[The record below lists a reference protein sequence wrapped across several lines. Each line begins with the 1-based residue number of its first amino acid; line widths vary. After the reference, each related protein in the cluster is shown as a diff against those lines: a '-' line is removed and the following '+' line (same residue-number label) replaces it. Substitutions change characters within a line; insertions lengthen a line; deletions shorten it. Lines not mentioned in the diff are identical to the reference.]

1 MIILWLCLPVII
13 SFLLEFILCVYHVF
27 LDVYISVS
35 KNLLNWLLKRKRGER
50 GWKFDY
56 FTLLKLAYNDVQF
69 ILHVSEALVYILSI
83 MEVFIQLY
91 KPVPLYLVKYLCVLL
106 HASDIFCVMS
116 PFSSLSFKYLNCG
129 LMVLFAC
136 LQLFS
141 YHTRFLL
148 FTQVTNCTN
157 DSVPKY
163 LVCDADKLGIIFT
176 DFVFSFFLWWLSFR
190 PLFFFWLVFPPLW
203 RFFLFYLYYI
213 SHHYYPFI

>member
-1 MIILWLCLPVII
+1 
-13 SFLLEFILCVYHVF
+13 
-27 LDVYISVS
+27 
-35 KNLLNWLLKRKRGER
+35 
-50 GWKFDY
+50 
-56 FTLLKLAYNDVQF
+56 
-69 ILHVSEALVYILSI
+69 
-83 MEVFIQLY
+83 MEVFTQLY
-91 KPVPLYLVKYLCVLL
+91 KPVPLYLVKYFCVLL

-176 DFVFSFFLWWLSFR
+176 DFVFSFFVMAFIPPIIFLLVGFSSHVKI
-190 PLFFFWLVFPPLW
+190 FFIYIIFPTIITH
-203 RFFLFYLYYI
+203 LYRLCKE
-213 SHHYYPFI
+213 